1 MVALLF
7 IQIML
12 EIGETV
18 LKHPMEDDLNR
29 RLVAALQ
36 AEGRISHAEL
46 AEILGVSR
54 PTIIDRVKRREES
67 GIIEGYAALVSPA
80 SVLKPVV
87 AFVAVRYRANN
98 DEALERELWRALEKE
113 QDVLEAHTVAGED
126 CLLLKV
132 VADTPLGM
140 SERLR
145 RIRALGP
152 QVTTRTTVVLQTHF
166 EKPGPSPF
174 PVEKNVKKGSRK

>member
-1 MVALLF
+1 M
-7 IQIML
+7 
-12 EIGETV
+12 
-18 LKHPMEDDLNR
+18 LKHLMEDDLNR
-29 RLVAALQ
+29 SLVATLQ

-46 AEILGVSR
+46 SERLGVSR
-54 PTIIDRVKRREES
+54 PTIIDRVKRLEEG
-67 GIIEGYAALVSPA
+67 GIIEGYAAQVSPA
-80 SVLKPVV
+80 SALKPVV

-98 DEALERELWRALEKE
+98 DEALEHRLWRALEDE
-113 QDVLEAHTVAGED
+113 PDVLEAHTVAGED

-174 PVEKNVKKGSRK
+174 PTETPIKKAKRK

>member
-1 MVALLF
+1 M
-7 IQIML
+7 
-12 EIGETV
+12 

-29 RLVAALQ
+29 RLVAMLQ
-36 AEGRISHAEL
+36 ADGRVSHAEL

-54 PTIIDRVKRREES
+54 PTVIERVKRLEEG
-67 GIIEGYAALVSPA
+67 GIIEGYAARVSPA

-98 DEALERELWRALEKE
+98 DEALEQKLWKAIENE
-113 QDVLEAHTVAGED
+113 PDVLEAHTVAGED

-174 PVEKNVKKGSRK
+174 HAETPVKKARRK